1 MIPKQQR
8 QVAVG
13 EGEAGVGAVVMGSPS
28 TGLIERVACRVGP
41 DGACLSVGP
50 AVRSCASPPI
60 IHRETPLR
68 SAPRADLID
77 GRGCMPSGNLFGGPR
92 VGGKKTKRT
101 GMMGPAH

>member
-8 QVAVG
+8 QVVVG
-13 EGEAGVGAVVMGSPS
+13 QGGGGGHCGDGKPIDRTNQASRLSG
-28 TGLIERVACRVGP
+28 GP

-68 SAPRADLID
+68 SAPRAALID